1 MPLKLKKSQ
10 TPSEP
15 SSTKDELSGP
25 WGRINPEPQSVVV
38 LRLCKKTSP
47 STEETHSYPYRALS
61 CWHWRGGVA
70 DETLEIEAGPDFI
83 VIKGRSLDRFVEA
96 LDQNSL
102 ELVREVPPL
111 NSLMIDNS
119 VCVTSI
125 EIRK

>member
-25 WGRINPEPQSVVV
+25 WGRINPEPQSVAV
-38 LRLCKKTSP
+38 LRLYKKTSP

-61 CWHWRGGVA
+61 CWHWRGGR
-70 DETLEIEAGPDFI
+70 DEEELRIEAGSDLV
-83 VIKGRSLDRFVEA
+83 VIKGRNLDRLIEA

-102 ELVREVPPL
+102 ELVREALSPTFLEV
-111 NSLMIDNS
+111 DNS
-119 VCVTSI
+119 ICVTMI
-125 EIRK
+125 EIKK

>member
-10 TPSEP
+10 TPSEQ

-25 WGRINPEPQSVVV
+25 WGRINPEPQSVAV

-47 STEETHSYPYRALS
+47 STEETHSYPCRALS
-61 CWHWRGGVA
+61 CWRWQGGSN
-70 DETLEIEAGPDFI
+70 EEELRIEAGPDLV
-83 VIKGRSLDRFVEA
+83 VIKGRNLDRLVEA

-102 ELVREVPPL
+102 ELVKEESSTFLAVD
-111 NSLMIDNS
+111 SSI
-119 VCVTSI
+119 CVTMI